1 MNMFK
6 YENQGVYTYL
16 VYEMEKE
23 EIIDTLSLGMITNNK
38 IKGVLPVIFTQMDDT
53 RYLKYNVS
61 SQVSLRQFFEGAVTK
76 KRLLGV
82 FLSIAAG
89 ILEAEEYM
97 IDAGSFMLDL
107 DYIYADVTTSEAA
120 LICLPVVRTG
130 AADSDISRFFK
141 EIVFSTQFDQSENC
155 DYVAKLISFLNG
167 TGTFSLENF
176 KKVIESLLYGQNNS
190 GPARERPAAGERPAQ
205 PVRQVP
211 PVQQGQQG
219 QQVQSVRP
227 AAAPV
232 SAPQADRTAPPSHPA
247 AGMPK
252 APAPQNNKDSKGI
265 KKKEPQTV
273 TNSVGRQIAVPGMAP
288 DEGSQPK
295 AEGKKKGL
303 WPLGRKKDQKK
314 EDKKSKGQPAA
325 SIPQA
330 PAPNDAAM
338 NRTVPPPIP
347 ASGQAAYSN
356 TAVPQ
361 PAAAPLMAASAERQG
376 NFGETTVLSG
386 TMEGGTVVLGP
397 SEQTVFRPYLIRLK
411 NHEKIYLDKPVFR
424 IGKEKSFVDY
434 FIGDNA
440 AVSRSHASVLTKGN
454 NVYIIDTNSKNHTYL
469 NGQQIPSNVE
479 VPLKHGMKILLA
491 NEEFE
496 YMQY

>member
-1 MNMFK
+1 MNVFK

-23 EIIDTLSLGMITNNK
+23 ETIDTLSLGMITNNK

-82 FLSIAAG
+82 FLSIASG

-120 LICLPVVRTG
+120 LICLPVIRTG

-141 EIVFSTQFDQSENC
+141 EIVFSTQLDQSENC
-155 DYVAKLISFLNG
+155 DYVAKLISFLNS

-190 GPARERPAAGERPAQ
+190 GPARERAAAGERPVQ

-211 PVQQGQQG
+211 PIQQGQPALP
-219 QQVQSVRP
+219 VRP

-232 SAPQADRTAPPSHPA
+232 SAPPADRTAPPARPA

-252 APAPQNNKDSKGI
+252 APAPQNNKDNKGI

-288 DEGSQPK
+288 DESSQPK
-295 AEGKKKGL
+295 EEVKKKSL

-325 SIPQA
+325 PVPQVPGA
-330 PAPNDAAM
+330 NNAGM
-338 NRTVPPPIP
+338 NRTVPSPMP
-347 ASGQAAYSN
+347 APGQAVYQN
-356 TAVPQ
+356 TVVPQ
-361 PAAAPLMAASAERQG
+361 PAAAPFMAASAERQG